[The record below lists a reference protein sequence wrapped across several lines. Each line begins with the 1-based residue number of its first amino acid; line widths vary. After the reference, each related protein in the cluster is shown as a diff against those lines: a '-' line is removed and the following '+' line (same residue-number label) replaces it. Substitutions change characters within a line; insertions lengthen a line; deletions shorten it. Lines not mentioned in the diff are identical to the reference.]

1 MNYRELPLIITVV
14 IIAVM
19 ILTVI
24 YVPHVSA
31 LVGPTITTTTIH
43 TSTTIYTSSTT
54 TLTSLTIVAVS
65 TTTATDTTTITSTP
79 TATATATQVVTST
92 VSTVW
97 DTATATATL
106 TASTTVTDVVS
117 ATATTTVTSTLTA
130 STTVTDVVSATAT
143 TTVTETSTIP
153 VYTASTTVT
162 VTSTNTIPYTITSTV
177 TGTEYLYENTTSV
190 TFTAARNV
198 TTTIP
203 ITQYVNTTVI
213 RYNTTQ
219 TALYNISNSVTIMNT
234 TYVAVS
240 NTVYITMNRTI
251 RLTGFYTIYVTPTIV
266 ANRTMSANITRTT
279 TATVTSN
286 ITQLTV
292 FLKNLEERDITL
304 TMNGTATHTTAYV
317 MGETVVIIGT
327 ATNYIRFINS
337 TTYSTITNFFNVTYI
352 KGTVIST
359 MYVSKST
366 TTITTTKYA
375 RSTIYTTSYIINGTV
390 NITSTVAPMVQG
402 FTMNVSGAFISGA
415 YYISVGPQAYANVFY
430 INPSTAVALLGN
442 YTPLNATMYVE
453 YNDSTL
459 AIVTAGEVSTIS
471 NAPPNVTAYVTASG
485 YTGAFTIYDAND
497 SPTSYLSDYED
508 LAYVAFMIGVGL
520 LSNLF
525 FRGNRLHVA
534 IGMLSVAV
542 LGGVVGYAF
551 GIPLAYSSLASV
563 VLVVSAVLLMIVERN
578 RENVTDGQATNL

>member
-97 DTATATATL
+97 DTATATA
-106 TASTTVTDVVS
+106 
-117 ATATTTVTSTLTA
+117 TLTA

-459 AIVTAGEVSTIS
+459 AIVTAGEMSTIS

-542 LGGVVGYAF
+542 LGSVVGYAF

>member
-1 MNYRELPLIITVV
+1 
-14 IIAVM
+14 
-19 ILTVI
+19 
-24 YVPHVSA
+24 
-31 LVGPTITTTTIH
+31 
-43 TSTTIYTSSTT
+43 
-54 TLTSLTIVAVS
+54 
-65 TTTATDTTTITSTP
+65 
-79 TATATATQVVTST
+79 
-92 VSTVW
+92 
-97 DTATATATL
+97 
-106 TASTTVTDVVS
+106 
-117 ATATTTVTSTLTA
+117 
-130 STTVTDVVSATAT
+130 
-143 TTVTETSTIP
+143 
-153 VYTASTTVT
+153 
-162 VTSTNTIPYTITSTV
+162 
-177 TGTEYLYENTTSV
+177 
-190 TFTAARNV
+190 
-198 TTTIP
+198 
-203 ITQYVNTTVI
+203 
-213 RYNTTQ
+213 
-219 TALYNISNSVTIMNT
+219 
-234 TYVAVS
+234 
-240 NTVYITMNRTI
+240 
-251 RLTGFYTIYVTPTIV
+251 
-266 ANRTMSANITRTT
+266 MSANITRTT

-402 FTMNVSGAFISGA
+402 FTMNASGAFISGA

-471 NAPPNVTAYVTASG
+471 NAPPNVCLL
-485 YTGAFTIYDAND
+485 YT
-497 SPTSYLSDYED
+497 SPSPRD
-508 LAYVAFMIGVGL
+508 
-520 LSNLF
+520 
-525 FRGNRLHVA
+525 
-534 IGMLSVAV
+534 
-542 LGGVVGYAF
+542 
-551 GIPLAYSSLASV
+551 
-563 VLVVSAVLLMIVERN
+563 
-578 RENVTDGQATNL
+578 